1 MKAARRSGCMGEAI
15 MKFSLT
21 AASAALLFIA
31 SAAFA
36 ADYPAPKQGDWI
48 ARDFRFHTGET
59 VQELP
64 PVVAIAPQRIM

>member
-1 MKAARRSGCMGEAI
+1 

-48 ARDFRFHTGET
+48 AGDFRFHTGET

-64 PVVAIAPQRIM
+64 PVVASRRSGPCERMPDDLAVARW